1 MNVHQKFK
9 DEYTVAQILW
19 MLKRAITQPVIL
31 DFLPGRKQRKLETG
45 TNKNQQMTLLFEQT
59 FMRLENDTDIH
70 LIQEF
75 RRKLIEIC

>member
-1 MNVHQKFK
+1 
-9 DEYTVAQILW
+9 
-19 MLKRAITQPVIL
+19 MLKCAITQPVIL

-59 FMRLENDTDIH
+59 FVRLENDTDIH

>member
-1 MNVHQKFK
+1 
-9 DEYTVAQILW
+9 

-31 DFLPGRKQRKLETG
+31 DFLPEKKHRKLKTG

-59 FMRLENDTDIH
+59 FMRLENDTVIH
-70 LIQEF
+70 LFQAF